1 MSLLPRP
8 RHATLPK
15 RDDRR
20 PGAINARVG
29 VNISGRAVGP
39 IVHGRAVA
47 TNRLRQDLVEDLGSP
62 WARVKVVPDH
72 LVHGLHLI
80 ASSPQRQTRM
90 ISETA
95 GLIVSLGT
103 DLGHELFIV
112 AGIVN
117 AGEHKVVPHEDAVF
131 VTGSHE
137 GVGSIDTAAPDAHHR
152 HIGIAAGSVSY
163 THLRAHETSLH
174 LVCRL
179 LLEKKK

>member
-1 MSLLPRP
+1 MPHFP
-8 RHATLPK
+8 CVTITG
-15 RDDRR
+15 

-39 IVHGRAVA
+39 IVHGGAVA

-62 WARVKVVPDH
+62 WARVKIIPD
-72 LVHGLHLI
+72 
-80 ASSPQRQTRM
+80 RQTRM

-117 AGEHKVVPHEDAVF
+117 SGEHKIVPHEDAVF
-131 VTGSHE
+131 VT
-137 GVGSIDTAAPDAHHR
+137 
-152 HIGIAAGSVSY
+152 
-163 THLRAHETSLH
+163 
-174 LVCRL
+174 
-179 LLEKKK
+179 